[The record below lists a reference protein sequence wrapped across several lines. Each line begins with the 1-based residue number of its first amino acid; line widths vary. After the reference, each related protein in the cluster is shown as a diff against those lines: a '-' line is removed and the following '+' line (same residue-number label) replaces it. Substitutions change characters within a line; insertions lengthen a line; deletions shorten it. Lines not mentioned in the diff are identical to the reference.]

1 MPFSASPDLSVRTRA
16 LSPMPGTS
24 PRPARRGT
32 WRRILG
38 GSPWASSSHSAGTA
52 ISSPSASRSVISV
65 STTSGNAPAR
75 CSFLRRFSIAPSPA
89 RSRSICLRAARSA
102 FLRPKARA
110 ISRVPTLPASL
121 PMKASTSSLE
131 GSGVCLRDWGFK
143 YTSRNDVRRV
153 ARMER
158 SEIREW
164 PIPDYAS
171 LHPGYEPLD
180 NRAATELPVAS
191 LGALSALRR
200 SLGCRRFLGGVFRRL
215 FGHRACPIGWRP
227 YRSWGFLSAWLGGLY
242 RRGLCRLF
250 LRRLVRRR
258 RLGGGFR
265 RFTPRGRTAPAAIG
279 DLLGTRRQQRERFF
293 KRHGLR
299 RLVLGQGRVDAV
311 GAHIGA
317 IAAGLH
323 HHRPAPVRVI
333 AERAAGI
340 AAEPPAARSL
350 G

>member
-1 MPFSASPDLSVRTRA
+1 MLGASR
-16 LSPMPGTS
+16 
-24 PRPARRGT
+24 
-32 WRRILG
+32 
-38 GSPWASSSHSAGTA
+38 WACSSHSAGTA

-143 YTSRNDVRRV
+143 YTSRNDVRRG
-153 ARMER
+153 ARMEP

-200 SLGCRRFLGGVFRRL
+200 SLGCRRFLGGFFRWFL
-215 FGHRACPIGWRP
+215 GHRSSPLGWPRDPAC
-227 YRSWGFLSAWLGGLY
+227 GFCTACLGGVY

-265 RFTPRGRTAPAAIG
+265 RFTPRGRTAPAAIV
-279 DLLGTRRQQRERFF
+279 DLLRTRRPQRERLFN
-293 KRHGLR
+293 
-299 RLVLGQGRVDAV
+299 
-311 GAHIGA
+311 
-317 IAAGLH
+317 
-323 HHRPAPVRVI
+323 
-333 AERAAGI
+333 
-340 AAEPPAARSL
+340 
-350 G
+350 